1 MMSISKAMAQDFL
14 SQMQNLPERAKRWF
28 QRLKV
33 EAKIATAFSRAA
45 ATAAA
50 RQIDPGNP
58 RTWEFSGFSQFGE
71 DGVIDYL
78 CSKLLHSNRFFFEI
92 GSSDGLQNCSTW
104 LALGR
109 SYSGIMVD
117 GDPVAIRKCEEMI
130 DERVWNVHVI
140 ERMVDQENVA
150 GLMKMCP
157 YKDPDVFV
165 IDIDGIDYYVLRRIL
180 ELGFHPKIV
189 VAEYNSAFGPDRSVT
204 IPYRKDFSRREG
216 HKLNVVYG
224 VSVSAWR
231 KLLGQYQYMFVT
243 VESSGVN
250 AFFVDPNVFPPAFA
264 DQVHG
269 VDFCENVGDYMGAVA
284 YRDADGD
291 MVLPRRDWRLQQDL
305 IKDAQLIE
313 V

>member
-1 MMSISKAMAQDFL
+1 MTQDFL
-14 SQMQNLPERAKRWF
+14 NQLQTFPGRAKRWA

-45 ATAAA
+45 ATAST
-50 RQIDPGNP
+50 RQLNPLDP

-78 CSKLLHSNRFFFEI
+78 CSKLLNSNRFFIEI
-92 GSSDGLQNCSTW
+92 GSSDGLQNCSSW

-117 GDPVAIRKCEEMI
+117 GDPVAIRKCKEMI

-140 ERMVDQENVA
+140 ERMVDQENISA
-150 GLMKMCP
+150 LMKMCP

-180 ELGFHPKIV
+180 ELGFRPKIV

-216 HKLNVVYG
+216 HKLSVVYG

-231 KLLGQYQYMFVT
+231 KLLGQYQYKFVT

-250 AFFVDPNVFPPAFA
+250 AFFVDPSVVPQAFT
-264 DQVHG
+264 DQVRG
-269 VDFCENVGDYMGAVA
+269 LDFCDNAGDFMGAVA
-284 YRDADGD
+284 YRDSSGD
-291 MVLPRRDWRLQQDL
+291 LVLPKRDWHLQQDS
-305 IKDAQLIE
+305 IKDAPLVE